1 MNRHNWGELDQL
13 VEQLKHVT
21 TVKGLTVQLFYP
33 YNQDVTSPFDL
44 NCLP

>member
-33 YNQDVTSPFDL
+33 YNQEREIKKGDF
-44 NCLP
+44 CI